1 MRFARIS
8 KKHVFPIIISILVQ
22 FHLPQAS
29 LLAVSAAGST
39 AAGPMVFA
47 VRIDQNRTVPYRDDV
62 FAVREGARRAR
73 LLGLNKKQSPVAK
86 SNSPRTTKTVIT
98 AYSST
103 RDQTDATP
111 CITANGFN
119 VCAHNTENVIAANF
133 LPFGTRVT
141 IPELFGD
148 KEFVVQD
155 RMNTRYSNRVDVW
168 MTSRTRAKQFGVKR
182 AHIVVLHNQQKT
194 ITQPSE
200 TQVAVNF

>member
-1 MRFARIS
+1 M
-8 KKHVFPIIISILVQ
+8 Q
-22 FHLPQAS
+22 FHLPNLSLGQAYATNVS
-29 LLAVSAAGST
+29 ENAVLRAVVDLNKRRSIPYLEGYSAANKGEYIVRLLKSDKQRIVKSAQKRTWT
-39 AAGPMVFA
+39 A
-47 VRIDQNRTVPYRDDV
+47 TS
-62 FAVREGARRAR
+62 ARRII
-73 LLGLNKKQSPVAK
+73 V
-86 SNSPRTTKTVIT
+86 T

-119 VCAHNTENVIAANF
+119 VCKHNRENIIAANF
-133 LPFGTRVT
+133 LPFGARVK

-155 RMNTRYSNRVDVW
+155 RMNRRYGQRIDVW

-182 AHIVVLHNQQKT
+182 ATIVVLSEKQKSIL
-194 ITQPSE
+194 ITPPT